1 MKINVLKSQ
10 RVKNLNKSLI
20 ESMHYFNDILL
31 SLYLRLRHFNKNPNN
46 IPIKFLTASDEKF
59 YIPLMNLLK
68 SLKKYYPESE
78 VKIYNLGLNTL
89 RLTIL
94 NKALRIQKF
103 WILTFL
109 NILSF

>member
-78 VKIYNLGLNTL
+78 VKIYNLGLNTSQIDNIKQSFKN
-89 RLTIL
+89 TKVL
-94 NKALRIQKF
+94 NF
-103 WILTFL
+103 DF
-109 NILSF
+109 